1 MTPETDWLARILL
14 AAIVFTAA
22 ALVLALLLIPTA

>member
-14 AAIVFTAA
+14 ATIIFTAA
-22 ALVLALLLIPTA
+22 ALVFALLLTPTA